1 MRYVFFGTTDFSAD
15 ILRRLLQ
22 TGLSPTLIVTNPD
35 RPTGRRQEMTPSPV
49 KALAQ
54 SAGLEVFQ
62 PESLDQAAADRIGAT
77 AAEAAILAAYG
88 KILPESIL
96 SLPRLGVIGVHV
108 SLLPKYRGASPMQNA
123 ILAGEKTTGV
133 SLYLMD
139 AKVDH
144 GPILA
149 QTEIPL
155 ARQTFPELQTQS
167 AEAAANLLMKILPQ
181 FISGELQPSPQDESQ
196 ATFTRK
202 FSSEDGFVREN
213 ELISALAGDSEAAEK
228 IDRQIR
234 ALNPEPGVWAYGRAL
249 QSVLTAAA
257 ADKRVKLLAA
267 DLEDGRLVL
276 RQIQVEGKNPRSV

>member
-1 MRYVFFGTTDFSAD
+1 
-15 ILRRLLQ
+15 
-22 TGLSPTLIVTNPD
+22 
-35 RPTGRRQEMTPSPV
+35 MTPSPV
-49 KALAQ
+49 KTLAQ
-54 SAGLEVFQ
+54 SASLDVFQ
-62 PESLDQAAADRIGAT
+62 PEELDGAATDRIGAT
-77 AAEAAILAAYG
+77 AADVAILAAYG

-167 AEAAANLLMKILPQ
+167 AETAGNLLIKILPQ
-181 FISGELQPSPQDESQ
+181 FISGELQPRTQDEGQ

-202 FSSEDGFVREN
+202 FTSQDGFVPEN
-213 ELISALAGDSEAAEK
+213 ELTAALSGDSDLAEK

-249 QSVLTAAA
+249 PAELQVAPE
-257 ADKRVKLLAA
+257 KRVKLLAA
-267 DLEDGRLVL
+267 DVKDGRLVL
-276 RQIQVEGKNPRSV
+276 RQIQVEGRNPRAV